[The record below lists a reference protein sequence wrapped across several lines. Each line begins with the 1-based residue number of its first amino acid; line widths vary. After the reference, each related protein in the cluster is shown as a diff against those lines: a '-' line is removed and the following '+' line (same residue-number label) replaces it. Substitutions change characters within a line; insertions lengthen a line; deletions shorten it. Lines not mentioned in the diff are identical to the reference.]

1 MTERQKLY
9 VINSLGW
16 FVAQEKC
23 RENKVNRRKNLGHFV
38 IAIDMAQNIK
48 KSVLLAIIISLFIS
62 IYS

>member
-1 MTERQKLY
+1 
-9 VINSLGW
+9 
-16 FVAQEKC
+16 VAQEKC